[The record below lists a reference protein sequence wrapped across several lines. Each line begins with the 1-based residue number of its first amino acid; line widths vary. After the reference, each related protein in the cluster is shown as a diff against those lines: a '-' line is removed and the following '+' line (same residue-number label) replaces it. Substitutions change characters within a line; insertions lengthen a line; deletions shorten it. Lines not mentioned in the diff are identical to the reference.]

1 MKKRLA
7 NINHFA
13 VISRLLL
20 VALLLCLSAAPMTV
34 QAETDSSVTDYL
46 KKNKEQEESPAAKSE
61 KPDEADLNN
70 DVSPSPVGLTAW
82 DYIKTLLALA
92 FVIALLYGMVKFINT
107 RNRVT
112 QHGKL
117 MQNMGGLS
125 LGQHKSIQLV
135 KIGEQY
141 FLIGVGDDVRLLK
154 ELSNPEEIAQLAD
167 YYSEEDQVLQQ
178 TLLMRLV
185 NGVKTRKTNPYQKQ
199 EEPEEFGNLFKTK
212 LTEIENER
220 KRQLNQLTEK
230 ERKRNE

>member
-1 MKKRLA
+1 MM
-7 NINHFA
+7 
-13 VISRLLL
+13 
-20 VALLLCLSAAPMTV
+20 CLTATPLTV

-46 KKNKEQEESPAAKSE
+46 EKNKEQEKTPAAKSE
-61 KPDEADLNN
+61 KPNEADVNQSE
-70 DVSPSPVGLTAW
+70 SPSPVGLTAW

-92 FVIALLYGMVKFINT
+92 FVIGLIYGMVRFLNT

-125 LGQHKSIQLV
+125 LGQQKSIQLV

-141 FLIGVGDDVRLLK
+141 FLIGVGENVQLLK
-154 ELSNPEEIAQLAD
+154 ELSDPEEIAQLAD
-167 YYSEEDQVLQQ
+167 YYSEEDQVLQKS
-178 TLLMRLV
+178 LLMRLV
-185 NGVKTRKTNPYQKQ
+185 NVVKSRKNDPYHKQ
-199 EEPEEFGNLFKTK
+199 EEPEDFGNLFKTK

-220 KRQLNQLTEK
+220 KRQLNLLTEK